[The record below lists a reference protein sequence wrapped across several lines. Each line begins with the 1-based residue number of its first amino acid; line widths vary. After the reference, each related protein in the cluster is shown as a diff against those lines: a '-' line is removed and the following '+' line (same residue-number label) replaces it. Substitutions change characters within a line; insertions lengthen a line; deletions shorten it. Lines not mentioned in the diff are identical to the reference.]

1 MQLTQDVPM
10 FHTFLRGYG
19 VVENVASFTDGASLP
34 VVDLSGDVP
43 NVIPGLLVTESVQI
57 NEAQYFVTT
66 KLVTPKLLVP
76 KKFVA
81 PPPFRNFGPL
91 FFRNL
96 LFLFLKLKLWF
107 TGETPSSHMASLVH
121 RPSQFLRVRWIKF

>member
-1 MQLTQDVPM
+1 MQLTQDVPV
-10 FHTFLRGYG
+10 FHTFLWGYG

-57 NEAQYFVTT
+57 NEAQYFETT

-76 KKFVA
+76 GKFVA
-81 PPPFRNFGPL
+81 PPPFRNLGPL
-91 FFRNL
+91 IL
-96 LFLFLKLKLWF
+96 
-107 TGETPSSHMASLVH
+107 
-121 RPSQFLRVRWIKF
+121 